1 MRKLASIQKIREILP
16 IEGADRIELA
26 MINDWPVV
34 VAKEVGHKVNDKIV
48 YCEIDS
54 FLPIEPEFEFL
65 RKSSYKKMDDLEGFR
80 LKTIKLRNQY
90 SQGLVLPL
98 SGAQDVVTRR
108 GNNIDLSILN
118 IDIDVTELLCIIKY
132 EKPIPANM
140 TGVMKGNFPS
150 FISKTDETRIQ
161 GLTREYTS
169 YKNHDGKYYA
179 TEKLEGSSITQYFNV
194 DEFGVCSRNI
204 DLQKPDNIEENTFW
218 KVTEQL
224 DIENKIKDLGLN
236 IALQGEL
243 IGEGIQGNIYKL
255 KGQTIRYYNVFDI
268 DKREYYDLTK
278 FKSFINDLGLQTVP
292 ILDEDF
298 VLPDNIQ
305 ELVQLADGQ
314 SQLHNCL
321 REGLVIRSHDRTISF
336 KSISNNYLNNEK

>member
-1 MRKLASIQKIREILP
+1 MKNKLIL
-16 IEGADRIELA
+16 D
-26 MINDWPVV
+26 
-34 VAKEVGHKVNDKIV
+34 
-48 YCEIDS
+48 ID
-54 FLPIEPEFEFL
+54 
-65 RKSSYKKMDDLEGFR
+65 
-80 LKTIKLRNQY
+80 T
-90 SQGLVLPL
+90 
-98 SGAQDVVTRR
+98 
-108 GNNIDLSILN
+108 
-118 IDIDVTELLCIIKY
+118 DVTELLGIIKY

-140 TGVMKGNFPS
+140 TGIMKGNFPS
-150 FISKTDETRIQ
+150 FIPKTDETRIQ

-179 TEKLEGSSITQYFNV
+179 AEKLEGSSITQYFNI
-194 DEFGVCSRNI
+194 DKFGVCSRNI

-243 IGEGIQGNIYKL
+243 IGEGIQGNIYKI

-268 DKREYYDLTK
+268 DKREYYDLDK
-278 FKSFINDLGLQTVP
+278 FKSFITDLGLQTVP

-298 VLPDNIQ
+298 VLPDTIQ
-305 ELVQLADGQ
+305 ELVQLADGE

-336 KSISNNYLNNEK
+336 KSISNKYLNNEK